1 MPDETTGAAKKI
13 LILSANPRDTARLRL
28 DKEVREIQDRLKR
41 AKYGNRFTV
50 QLATA
55 IRIRDLQQELLEHEP
70 DIVHFC
76 GHGEEEGILVEDEQG
91 KAVLIPSEALASL
104 FSLCSE
110 HVECVLL
117 NSCHSRA
124 QAEAACQYIPY
135 VIGMKKAVD
144 DEAAVEFAAGFY
156 TALGFGK
163 SIEDAFDFGKT
174 SVQLYDLPDHLTP
187 ILLKQKVVADTPE
200 KSISPKVDNTTSS
213 DRPSVSAP
221 VAAKQNLPQ
230 RLITARQENK
240 LIPIVGAGVSM
251 SLKDESGEC
260 LFPGWDQLLEYAA
273 DALKMEGKEDLSEGI
288 RIMLKL
294 KKLQEAADLAND
306 GLTGRL
312 WTEFF
317 EKYIEEP
324 LDRAPD
330 DSFALPKAVWRIS
343 NRVITLN
350 YDKVLRIACPNIR
363 RLKELDNS
371 NQAGLA
377 DFKTNNDTP
386 MVWHLHGRT
395 DNISTLIFTA
405 ESYSRLYAETDKNYQ
420 AALDLFK
427 DLCRDNH
434 LLFVGCSLEDAELL
448 QAMAGQ
454 HKLFGENTGPHYA
467 LVREK
472 HKAEISRKLDGMP
485 LELLTFEDF
494 GEPLLELVQ
503 AIAGPKTAD
512 ASPPETKEP
521 EVIPEETTAPEENK
535 EEPHPKDKRMAL
547 LSASPLDDEQEWKSY
562 VDELGK
568 LACPIDHFSLSIDNL
583 NNLEGYDYVLIISKV
598 VKNKL
603 LIESEYLCS
612 DKISFQDL
620 EDSIGIGQPDG
631 IFIFVD
637 QLPEPE
643 STAELSLPTF
653 ILPVE
658 NKKHVHKILFQLFRK
673 NNLECCDK
681 SRLLHPAAFHLCP
694 LNGKKGIHREET
706 ELSKSISPKALK
718 GFVGRKDD
726 LENICRKLMELE
738 QGEVLTVKGAG
749 GIGKTHT
756 VKKIAAALADRG
768 LFSGGIH
775 FIDCEP
781 VTDSKQF
788 QFKAAA
794 VFGLEL
800 AEDLWQHLSEH
811 HDDQDR
817 LIIFDNFEPL
827 LYLDDQEK
835 IKDILSKIA
844 DYATVLVTSREVLDL
859 EGETVHQMRRLTTDE
874 AVELFKAKFP
884 VPDKQI
890 ELLRQKILSRLLDN
904 NSLAIKLIT
913 DTLPKGKQLDV
924 LREELEEDLF
934 AKLSVDELEI
944 FDSGPDSNI
953 ERMDS
958 IYASILYSYRL
969 LTEREKTVFELLSL
983 FPDGIH
989 LEEFKKLTAKDKK
1002 QKKMPPLL
1010 ITERMVIALE
1020 KKSMIEN
1027 NGGQLKHQSM
1037 IGRFAQAM
1045 LKQREDIAPLYR
1057 NAFAYNRRLANALY
1071 QNKTTSEL
1079 SSRSLE
1085 IFSSQQGNFLS
1096 AVRYCDRFESN
1107 KEEMLD
1113 YFFDLLNL
1121 FINICSL
1128 EGFSHEL
1135 SPKIDLFQN
1144 QEKQCAE
1151 AILFGAEYYN
1161 GNFFRTFAALQE
1173 LLPLDRI
1180 NGLDRSIFSEQLL
1193 GSLASDIYEMEGEA
1207 LWAARDVAKQ
1217 NFPYISH

>member
-1 MPDETTGAAKKI
+1 MSDETIISARRI
-13 LILSANPRDTARLRL
+13 LILSANPRDTDRLRL
-28 DKEVREIQDRLKR
+28 DEEVREIQDRLKR
-41 AKYGNRFTV
+41 AKYGRLFTV

-55 IRIRDLQQELLEHEP
+55 IRIRDLQQELLDHEP

-76 GHGEEEGILVEDEQG
+76 GHSKSEGLLLENNLGE
-91 KAVLIPSEALASL
+91 AVLVPSDGLASL
-104 FSLCSE
+104 FALCSQ

-124 QAEAACQYIPY
+124 QAEVISQHIPY
-135 VIGMKKAVD
+135 VIGMKKEVFD
-144 DEAAVEFAAGFY
+144 DAAVEFAGGLYA
-156 TALGFGK
+156 ALGAGRNIEESFEFGRNALK
-163 SIEDAFDFGKT
+163 
-174 SVQLYDLPDHLTP
+174 LHDLPDELTP
-187 ILLKQKVVADTPE
+187 ILLKQKVVADTPG
-200 KSISPKVDNTTSS
+200 KTISPQADNTTSS

-251 SLKDESGEC
+251 SLKDESGERF
-260 LFPGWDQLLEYAA
+260 FPGWDQLLEYAA
-273 DALKMEGKEDLSEGI
+273 DALKMEGKEDLSDGI

-317 EKYIEEP
+317 RKYIEEP

-330 DSFALPKAVWRIS
+330 DSFALPKAVWEIS

-371 NQAGLA
+371 NHAGLA

-427 DLCRDNH
+427 DLCRDNY

-448 QAMAGQ
+448 QVMAEQ

-472 HKAEISRKLDGMP
+472 YKAEISRKLDGMP

-503 AIAGPKTAD
+503 AIAGPEMAD
-512 ASPPETKEP
+512 LPPPETKEP
-521 EVIPEETTAPEENK
+521 EVIPEETTAPEEKK
-535 EEPHPKDKRMAL
+535 EESRPKEKRMAL
-547 LSASPLDDEQEWKSY
+547 LSANPLDDEQNWKLY
-562 VDELGK
+562 LDELGK

-583 NNLEGYDYVLIISKV
+583 NNLEGYDYLLIISKV

-658 NKKHVHKILFQLFRK
+658 NKKHVHKILFQVFRK

-681 SRLLHPAAFHLCP
+681 SRLLHPAAFDLCP
-694 LNGKKGIHREET
+694 LSGKKGIHREET
-706 ELSKSISPKALK
+706 ELSKSISTKALK

-738 QGEVLTVKGAG
+738 QGDVLTVKGAG

-756 VKKIAAALADRG
+756 VKKIAVALADRG

-781 VTDSKQF
+781 VAASGQF
-788 QFKAAA
+788 RFKAAA

-811 HDDQDR
+811 HDDLDR

-827 LYLDDQEK
+827 LYLDEQED
-835 IKDILSKIA
+835 IKEILSRIA
-844 DYATVLVTSREVLDL
+844 DYATVMVTSREVLDL

-874 AVELFKAKFP
+874 AVELFNAKFP
-884 VPDKQI
+884 VPEQQMD
-890 ELLRQKILSRLLDN
+890 LLRQKILSRLLDN
-904 NSLAIKLIT
+904 NPLAIKLI
-913 DTLPKGKQLDV
+913 
-924 LREELEEDLF
+924 
-934 AKLSVDELEI
+934 
-944 FDSGPDSNI
+944 
-953 ERMDS
+953 
-958 IYASILYSYRL
+958 
-969 LTEREKTVFELLSL
+969 
-983 FPDGIH
+983 
-989 LEEFKKLTAKDKK
+989 
-1002 QKKMPPLL
+1002 
-1010 ITERMVIALE
+1010 
-1020 KKSMIEN
+1020 
-1027 NGGQLKHQSM
+1027 
-1037 IGRFAQAM
+1037 
-1045 LKQREDIAPLYR
+1045 
-1057 NAFAYNRRLANALY
+1057 
-1071 QNKTTSEL
+1071 
-1079 SSRSLE
+1079 
-1085 IFSSQQGNFLS
+1085 
-1096 AVRYCDRFESN
+1096 
-1107 KEEMLD
+1107 
-1113 YFFDLLNL
+1113 
-1121 FINICSL
+1121 
-1128 EGFSHEL
+1128 
-1135 SPKIDLFQN
+1135 
-1144 QEKQCAE
+1144 
-1151 AILFGAEYYN
+1151 
-1161 GNFFRTFAALQE
+1161 
-1173 LLPLDRI
+1173 
-1180 NGLDRSIFSEQLL
+1180 
-1193 GSLASDIYEMEGEA
+1193 
-1207 LWAARDVAKQ
+1207 
-1217 NFPYISH
+1217 